1 MVAAPC
7 LGCLACAAIKGDRG
21 NGARPAC
28 CRRPRALPPRARL
41 PDLSAVSEARAG
53 AGRGRRG
60 RRGDAAAAAGMGV
73 AGVGLGL
80 LSPGG
85 RVAGRRLW
93 VGSSARAGRQSRAGT
108 GRAQPSIQGR
118 EELPKSASPAPAA
131 GRAEAEASLPEG
143 APQGPPA
150 ARGHPRARRLL
161 PSTWLASS
169 GVIFFCT
176 IWHGLPQAFLPG
188 VEPPACLGTLK

>member
-73 AGVGLGL
+73 AGAGLGL

-143 APQGPPA
+143 APQGTT
-150 ARGHPRARRLL
+150 RRPRASTDAQAPAEHLARLL
-161 PSTWLASS
+161 R
-169 GVIFFCT
+169 GYFFCT